1 MPRKK
6 LSAKAR
12 RAKKQNRMDEMMFEE
27 YVFAPHMLTGPPR
40 VCICSLASA
49 FPFSTPRACCN
60 QLRIPFSELP
70 IANAAVPLAEH

>member
-12 RAKKQNRMDEMMFEE
+12 RAKKQDRLEE
-27 YVFAPHMLTGPPR
+27 LVFAPHMLTGPPK

-60 QLRIPFSELP
+60 QLSIPFSELP
-70 IANAAVPLAEH
+70 IAKAAVPLAEH

>member
-12 RAKKQNRMDEMMFEE
+12 RAKKQNKMEIVFEE
-27 YVFAPHMLTGPPR
+27 FVFDPRVLTGPPR
-40 VCICSLASA
+40 VCICSLSSA

-70 IANAAVPLAEH
+70 IANAAVPLAAEH